1 MASSSRKNV
10 IRLLDEVQESL
21 SPEQGLLE
29 DLKRSIELSD
39 KKNRRKPSM
48 MYKPSSLRCIRNM
61 YYQRI
66 GQETDD
72 EGSSYTLVGICN
84 SGSDIHI
91 RIQTA
96 ISEMKENG
104 MDCEYLNVAEF
115 VKRKKLENIEVV
127 SQQGMETKLRDNK
140 YHLSFMCDGI
150 IKYKSHYYI
159 LEIKTETVNKWFTR
173 KGINESHIDQATA
186 YSIALGIKEV
196 IFIYISRDTLDMKS
210 FLFKPDDDTKQ
221 ELIGKLVN
229 CEDFVYKGIVPPKP
243 EADKKLCQYCNYKER
258 CRADG

>member
-1 MASSSRKNV
+1 MANSSRKNV
-10 IRLLDEVQESL
+10 IRLLDEIQESL
-21 SPEQGLLE
+21 PPEQGFLE

-39 KKNRRKPSM
+39 KKNKRKPSM
-48 MYKPSSLRCIRNM
+48 MYKPSSLQCIRNM
-61 YYQRI
+61 YYQRS
-66 GQETDD
+66 GKETDE

-104 MDCEYLNVAEF
+104 MDCEYVDVAKF
-115 VKRKKLENIEVV
+115 VKQRELENIEIV

-173 KGINESHIDQATA
+173 KGINASHIEQATA
-186 YSIALGIKEV
+186 YSIALGINEV
-196 IFIYISRDTLDMKS
+196 IFVYISRDTLDMKS
-210 FLFKPDDDTKQ
+210 FLFKPDGDTKQ
-221 ELIGKLVN
+221 ALIGKLVD
-229 CEDFVYKGIVPPKP
+229 CEGYVEKGIVPPKI
-243 EADKKLCQYCNYKER
+243 EDDKKVCQYCSYRESCKR
-258 CRADG
+258 DG